1 MSTLHRE
8 LCRIISALQTY
19 EHFIIRSPHPIKVF
33 CDHKPLLYLWAREG
47 SLSHRFFRYQVII
60 TQFTNL
66 QIIWTSGK
74 NLTFP
79 DLLSRNVSL
88 KDLNGHQLLLKEI
101 PKDIK
106 FFSQSGHE
114 VQYLIDHNSPAES
127 ANDDFY
133 PSICT
138 HLGETK
144 KLHLKI
150 DCTDLMC
157 TVYNPNSP
165 KPLFDVSDSFREGKD
180 INIRRKWQVPPMV
193 VEVDVHENY
202 YFEIDSGNDNSD
214 NEASDED
221 PQMDQ
226 ELMNATKEDV
236 PFIPSSFTIQNS
248 QAPMRLTNGNLDLN
262 NILANQQDDPVLS
275 TVKSWLKNGK
285 VPSKDVES
293 RQCKG
298 LVGYSNQFENLFID
312 KETHLV
318 CKTSHIHHDR
328 YVNLATVSL
337 KLSTLHTIIDFQDIQ
352 DVRRHFCLR
361 KDFSIGL
368 ECING

>member
-1 MSTLHRE
+1 
-8 LCRIISALQTY
+8 
-19 EHFIIRSPHPIKVF
+19 
-33 CDHKPLLYLWAREG
+33 
-47 SLSHRFFRYQVII
+47 
-60 TQFTNL
+60 
-66 QIIWTSGK
+66 
-74 NLTFP
+74 
-79 DLLSRNVSL
+79 
-88 KDLNGHQLLLKEI
+88 
-101 PKDIK
+101 
-106 FFSQSGHE
+106 
-114 VQYLIDHNSPAES
+114 
-127 ANDDFY
+127 
-133 PSICT
+133 
-138 HLGETK
+138 
-144 KLHLKI
+144 
-150 DCTDLMC
+150 
-157 TVYNPNSP
+157 
-165 KPLFDVSDSFREGKD
+165 
-180 INIRRKWQVPPMV
+180 MV

-318 CKTSHIHHDR
+318 CKTCTHSPRQICQPRDCFIEAFNVAHDHRLSGHPGCEKTLLSSKRFFYWPGMYKWVRTLTKSCLICRKNKQFRNDQNTPPNDKWGAELPYPFHTVHIDHKEPLNPMSDEKHHCLVVIDAFSRFIQVYPVKSTDASNTIEAMTSFITSFGNPQKLVYDR
-328 YVNLATVSL
+328 
-337 KLSTLHTIIDFQDIQ
+337 
-352 DVRRHFCLR
+352 
-361 KDFSIGL
+361 G
-368 ECING
+368 